1 MELGGHRASRYD
13 PAQER
18 AYHLSILLEQGLSA
32 WAVHRLDD
40 GSLQAMAWA
49 PDLEALKDEH
59 IAREPVTVSFISL
72 PEWST
77 LVPDGALAPG
87 SEAKHLALVHG
98 GMPSGAM
105 RDEPVSSLGATCIYV
120 HDDRSERAA
129 LERFPHSRA
138 LPMQALMV
146 RTALAR
152 SSEGPLV
159 LIHRGTERLDVAVAE
174 KGRLLLSN
182 TYPARTGQDLLYFAL
197 LATERCGFRPEAVEL
212 QYGGAQLTAM
222 ERELLGRYFQRCIGA
237 CGDPWSGDEVT
248 DGGPMDRWMAVLEQF
263 ACVS

>member
-1 MELGGHRASRYD
+1 MERGGYQAPGYD
-13 PAQER
+13 PDSER
-18 AYHLSILLEQGLSA
+18 AYHLSLLLEPGISA
-32 WAVHRLDD
+32 WIVHRIDD
-40 GSLQAMAWA
+40 GAPMAMGWA
-49 PDLEALKDEH
+49 PDQEALNDGA
-59 IAREPVTVSFISL
+59 IAREPVTVSFITL

-77 LVPDGALAPG
+77 LVPDAALAPG

-120 HDDRSERAA
+120 HDDR
-129 LERFPHSRA
+129 LERSALQRYPHARS

-146 RTALAR
+146 RMALAR

-159 LIHRGTERLDVAVAE
+159 LVHRGTDRVDIAVAE

-182 TYPARTGQDLLYFAL
+182 TFPARTTQDLLYFVL
-197 LATERCGFRPEAVEL
+197 LATERTGFRPEAVEL
-212 QYGGAQLTAM
+212 QYGGAQLGAM
-222 ERELLGRYFQRCIGA
+222 DREMLGRYFERCSKS
-237 CGDPWSGDEVT
+237 CTNPWGEA
-248 DGGPMDRWMAVLEQF
+248 DGQDSGPMDRWMAVLEQF